1 MVPVAC
7 RTHFHGVDGEF
18 LPAGGELCADFRDFG
33 GRAGAPGAPSE
44 DVAEDPIRHAH
55 GACADRTRTRGVHA
69 VMGGGGAQQE
79 VRVADLVA
87 LESAF
92 PKIAQVRRP
101 FPRVGDRVLGSN
113 SGNHGTQPNPR
124 FPTQGF
130 NDPVSPSPH
139 FCRIPR

>member
-1 MVPVAC
+1 M
-7 RTHFHGVDGEF
+7 DGEF
-18 LPAGGELCADFRDFG
+18 LPAGGELRADLRDFG

-55 GACADRTRTRGVHA
+55 GTRADRTRTRGVHA

-79 VRVADLVA
+79 VRVADLIA
-87 LESAF
+87 LEPAV

-101 FPRVGDRVLGSN
+101 LPRVGDRVLGSN

-124 FPTQGF
+124 LPALGF
-130 NDPVSPSPH
+130 NDPVSPGPH
-139 FCRIPR
+139 FWQNPR